1 MIKDELFSTYI
12 QEKNQTFSGWDFSY
26 LSETGRVQN
35 GILSWSY
42 GSIVLPLIKEAQAM
56 LDMGTGGGEFL
67 SMLTPYPPTICATE
81 AYPPNVP
88 IAKKRLEPL
97 GVKIV
102 QIDDDNELPFEDNS
116 FDLIINRHESYSP
129 TELKRILTNQG
140 IFLTQQVGGTDCSQI
155 NEQLGAPLNEEFNHW
170 NMRYAIN
177 ELEDHGFKIIDHRE
191 EFPMQRFYDIGALIY
206 YLKAI
211 PWQVPDFTIE
221 KYQDRLYQIHKIIQS
236 KGYFDVQQ
244 SRFLIKAVLE

>member
-88 IAKKRLEPL
+88 IAKK
-97 GVKIV
+97 G
-102 QIDDDNELPFEDNS
+102 
-116 FDLIINRHESYSP
+116 
-129 TELKRILTNQG
+129 
-140 IFLTQQVGGTDCSQI
+140 
-155 NEQLGAPLNEEFNHW
+155 
-170 NMRYAIN
+170 
-177 ELEDHGFKIIDHRE
+177 
-191 EFPMQRFYDIGALIY
+191 
-206 YLKAI
+206 
-211 PWQVPDFTIE
+211 
-221 KYQDRLYQIHKIIQS
+221 
-236 KGYFDVQQ
+236 
-244 SRFLIKAVLE
+244 

>member
-1 MIKDELFSTYI
+1 M
-12 QEKNQTFSGWDFSY
+12 
-26 LSETGRVQN
+26 
-35 GILSWSY
+35 
-42 GSIVLPLIKEAQAM
+42 
-56 LDMGTGGGEFL
+56 
-67 SMLTPYPPTICATE
+67 
-81 AYPPNVP
+81 
-88 IAKKRLEPL
+88 
-97 GVKIV
+97 